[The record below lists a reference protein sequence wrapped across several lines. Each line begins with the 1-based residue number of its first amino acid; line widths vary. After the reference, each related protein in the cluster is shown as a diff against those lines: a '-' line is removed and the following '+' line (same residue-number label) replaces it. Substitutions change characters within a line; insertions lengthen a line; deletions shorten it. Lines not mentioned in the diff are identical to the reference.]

1 MPEPAQPSGGSM
13 REDVRRTQQGPAALL
28 KNAAGGLLLGLLLG
42 YVAAWVL
49 PRRRPVPAGGY
60 QAPVP
65 ERIEL
70 PVELDLRLV
79 PGRQRTAAHDVRTPL
94 PEASR

>member
-1 MPEPAQPSGGSM
+1 M
-13 REDVRRTQQGPAALL
+13 REDVRRRHRGPAALMR
-28 KNAAGGLLLGLLLG
+28 NAAGGLMLGLLLG

-60 QAPVP
+60 EAPVP

-70 PVELDLRLV
+70 PVELDLRLM
-79 PGRQRTAAHDVRTPL
+79 PGRQRTPADVRTPE
-94 PEASR
+94 PEGSR